1 MILLVELI
9 GLKVS
14 SLLQMNVVSLS
25 ITEEGRNKGAREV
38 RSRLRKSFI
47 NANRVIVSVLNN
59 VSEKLR

>member
-47 NANRVIVSVLNN
+47 NANRVIVSVL
-59 VSEKLR
+59 K